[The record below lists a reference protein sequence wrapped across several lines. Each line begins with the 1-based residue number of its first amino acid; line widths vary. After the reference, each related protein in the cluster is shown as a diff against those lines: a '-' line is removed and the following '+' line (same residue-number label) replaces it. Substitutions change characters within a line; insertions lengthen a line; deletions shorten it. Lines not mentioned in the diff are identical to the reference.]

1 VFVLRD
7 PVMRAAC
14 VLVFVGFVL
23 APAAAQDIRG
33 LENCTA
39 EKQMERRT
47 GCLQANAEF
56 LHQEIRK
63 QATES
68 RHKLTAAEKEIATAK
83 SELAT
88 AHKDIAALKET
99 IGKMQAKLDE
109 LEKAKKDGK

>member
-1 VFVLRD
+1 
-7 PVMRAAC
+7 MRVAC
-14 VLVFVGFVL
+14 VLVFVVFVL

-63 QATES
+63 HALES
-68 RHKLTAAEKEIATAK
+68 RHKLTAAEKEIVAAK

-88 AHKDIAALKET
+88 AHKELAALKDT
-99 IGKMQAKLDE
+99 LGKMQAKLDE

>member
-1 VFVLRD
+1 MSFKDLM
-7 PVMRAAC
+7 MRAAC
-14 VLVFVGFVL
+14 VFVFVVFVL

-39 EKQMERRT
+39 EKAMERRT

-63 QATES
+63 QGLES
-68 RHKLTAAEKEIATAK
+68 RQKLSLAEKDIAAAK
-83 SELAT
+83 NELAT

-99 IGKMQAKLDE
+99 ISKIQAKLDE
-109 LEKAKKDGK
+109 LEKAKKDAK